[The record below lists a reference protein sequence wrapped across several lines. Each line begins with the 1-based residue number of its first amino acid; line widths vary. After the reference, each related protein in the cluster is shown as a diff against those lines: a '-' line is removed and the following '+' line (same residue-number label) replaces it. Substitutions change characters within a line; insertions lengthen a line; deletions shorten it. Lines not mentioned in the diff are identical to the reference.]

1 MAVETGSAPVDLAN
15 FLQQL
20 KTASATAH
28 GSLEAILRD
37 ARRTLPDVELDTL
50 ARAFAEGISE
60 PTSPLLTPLTR
71 WTEEE
76 FEYSVDTFFGKVLA
90 ELSFEPRE
98 IVALVTATIDARPSA
113 EHWTILGALERWCAA
128 RPGRA
133 RSCTELVIAVSRPA
147 SLLSPLLRAGM
158 VQDPEW
164 HFTTALE
171 FLATGNSDCA
181 SQAGLVLTGD
191 TQLQTEEVDL
201 VLDAATARLADLDGE
216 NHARLFDGAIGLAL
230 RTRPDR
236 VPALLGLVKVDEA
249 GACRRFAARH
259 LAIGK
264 TYPDRQAAGAILEFL
279 LAADPIEPM
288 VVDTLDNA
296 LHHRLPAEEK
306 PGPFSDALLKLV
318 VHKGVGLDLLDSCT
332 HAILKGDP
340 ARRDQFFGR
349 FMVEGGANGVAAFA
363 WLAHRQLD
371 RELEPEIDFASF
383 ELDPEDALVLMR
395 RVVGLV
401 TLAPKTAIAILLS
414 ILRTGPAGAGEE
426 GAQLIFDPILLSFW
440 EDGRAFLEQR
450 LEKEGPVLKEII
462 TRLIGALDDYTTT
475 IRETGFI
482 DELFPP
488 ESNRFLAALKRAAD
502 SREISRQASEASIF
516 ASIIPTSLILNG
528 DSTVFRVFD
537 GDGES
542 KRSEQPM
549 QSVGYSHPLPQ
560 LDAIDPFGFWYRR
573 RLLINGMNT

>member
-1 MAVETGSAPVDLAN
+1 MAIETSSAPVDLAN
-15 FLQQL
+15 FLHQL

-37 ARRTLPDVELDTL
+37 ARRMLPDGEFDKL
-50 ARAFAEGISE
+50 ARSFAERISE

-76 FEYSVDTFFGKVLA
+76 FEYSVDTFFGNVLA
-90 ELSFEPRE
+90 ELSFEPGE
-98 IVALVTATIDARPSA
+98 MVALVTATIDARPNA
-113 EHWTILGALERWCAA
+113 EQWTILGALERWCAA

-133 RSCTELVIAVSRPA
+133 KSCTELVIADSRPA

-164 HFTTALE
+164 HFTTALDL
-171 FLATGNSDCA
+171 LATGDPDCA

-191 TQLQTEEVDL
+191 TQLQTEKVDL
-201 VLDAATARLADLDGE
+201 VLDAAMARLADLDGE
-216 NHARLFDGAIGLAL
+216 NHARLFDGAIGLVL
-230 RTRPDR
+230 RARPDR
-236 VPALLGLVKVDEA
+236 VSALLELVKVDEA

-264 TYPDRQAAGAILEFL
+264 TYPDGQAAGAILEFL
-279 LAADPIEPM
+279 MAADPIEPM

-296 LHHRLPAEEK
+296 LHKWLPAEEP

-318 VHKGVGLDLLDSCT
+318 VNKGVGLDRLDSCT
-332 HAILKGDP
+332 HAILEGDP

-349 FMVEGGANGVAAFA
+349 LMVEGGANGVAALA
-363 WLAHRQLD
+363 RLAHRQLD
-371 RELEPEIDFASF
+371 HELEPDIDFASF
-383 ELDPEDALVLMR
+383 LLDAEDALVLMR

-401 TLAPKTAIAILLS
+401 TLAPRTAIAILLS
-414 ILRTGPAGAGEE
+414 MLRTGPARAGEE

-450 LEKEGPVLKEII
+450 LEKEGQGLKEII
-462 TRLIGALDDYTTT
+462 NGLIGALDGYTTT

-482 DELFPP
+482 NELFPP

>member
-1 MAVETGSAPVDLAN
+1 MAKETGTAPVDLAEI
-15 FLQQL
+15 LHQL
-20 KTASATAH
+20 KTASASAH
-28 GSLEAILRD
+28 GTLAAILRE
-37 ARRTLPDVELDTL
+37 ARRTLPDGEFETL
-50 ARAFAEGISE
+50 AHAFAEDISE
-60 PTSPLLTPLTR
+60 PNSPSLTPLMR

-76 FEYSVDTFFGKVLA
+76 FEYSVDTFFGNVLA
-90 ELSFEPRE
+90 DLPFEPAA
-98 IVALVTATIDARPSA
+98 IVALVASAIDTRPSA
-113 EHWTILGALERWCAA
+113 EQWTILGALERWCAA

-133 RSCTELVIAVSRPA
+133 RSCTELVIADARPP

-171 FLATGNSDCA
+171 LLATGDPDCA

-191 TQLQTEEVDL
+191 TELQREKVGP
-201 VLDAATARLADLDGE
+201 VLDAATVRLADLGGD

-230 RTRPDR
+230 RSRPDR

-264 TYPDRQAAGAILEFL
+264 TYPDRQAAGAILDFL
-279 LAADPIEPM
+279 MAAEPIEPM
-288 VVDTLDNA
+288 VVDTIDNA
-296 LHHRLPAEEK
+296 LHRRLPAEEP
-306 PGPFSDALLKLV
+306 PGPFGDALLELV
-318 VHKGVGLDLLDSCT
+318 VQKGVGLDRLDSCT
-332 HAILKGDP
+332 DAILKGDP

-349 FMVEGGANGVAAFA
+349 LIVEGGANGVAALA
-363 WLAHRQLD
+363 RLAHRQLD

-383 ELDPEDALVLMR
+383 ALDPEGALVLMR
-395 RVVGLV
+395 RVVGFV

-414 ILRTGPAGAGEE
+414 MLRTGPAEAEE
-426 GAQLIFDPILLSFW
+426 EVAHLIFDPILISFW
-440 EDGRAFLEQR
+440 EEGRAFLEAR
-450 LEKEGPVLKEII
+450 LDKERPPLKERIEG
-462 TRLIGALDDYTTT
+462 LIGALNGYTTT

-488 ESNRFLAALKRAAD
+488 ESDRFLAALKRAAD

-528 DSTVFRVFD
+528 DSTVFRVFG

-542 KRSEQPM
+542 KRAEQPM